1 MSDQEDGSSRKNENA
16 GEDAP
21 QPTSPSETPADTPPW
36 AWSDRPGCA
45 TLAAKLALQADTA
58 RERAAWYVVAASVS
72 AIDWAA
78 LAATDAAM
86 TVAQIVDHVSQRG
99 DAERRWRAE
108 RLERMFSGAISV
120 AAPVLFRSSPRPVA
134 AAPADRAR
142 DAERT
147 KKEARR
153 PKESARG
160 ARRG

>member
-1 MSDQEDGSSRKNENA
+1 MSDQEDGSGRKNENVGA
-16 GEDAP
+16 DAP

-78 LAATDAAM
+78 LAATETVM
-86 TVAQIVDHVSQRG
+86 TFARIVDHVSQRR
-99 DAERRWRAE
+99 ESESRWRAE
-108 RLERMFSGAISV
+108 RMERMFSGAISV
-120 AAPVLFRSSPRPVA
+120 AAPVFFRSFPRPAA

-153 PKESARG
+153 PKANARG